1 MIYMKVLV
9 ISESFIMRD
18 SLKVFF
24 DEIFNIEGIKT
35 SSNLSC
41 LRNEDFLD
49 IDFLFIDINRKD
61 INIVRHLSE
70 IKNKNKN
77 IKIMILDTRK
87 DISLFLKLINHGI
100 DGYILNITDKDEFI
114 YIIRKVLNGKKF
126 YDSEL
131 LQYSIQ
137 NHKVN
142 DENNLTSRE
151 NNVLSYVYKGFSNKE
166 IANELNVTDYTIKKH
181 VSSILK
187 KLNLRNRQELIR
199 YLKDKLVLNE
209 VI

>member
-1 MIYMKVLV
+1 MFISLAYGYGLKYKNEKYQVLTYQ
-9 ISESFIMRD
+9 
-18 SLKVFF
+18 
-24 DEIFNIEGIKT
+24 T
-35 SSNLSC
+35 SA
-41 LRNEDFLD
+41 R
-49 IDFLFIDINRKD
+49 IRINTAKG
-61 INIVRHLSE
+61 NSE
-70 IKNKNKN
+70 IGF
-77 IKIMILDTRK
+77 
-87 DISLFLKLINHGI
+87 SP
-100 DGYILNITDKDEFI
+100 YILNITDKDEFI
-114 YIIRKVLNGKKF
+114 YIIRKVLKGKKF